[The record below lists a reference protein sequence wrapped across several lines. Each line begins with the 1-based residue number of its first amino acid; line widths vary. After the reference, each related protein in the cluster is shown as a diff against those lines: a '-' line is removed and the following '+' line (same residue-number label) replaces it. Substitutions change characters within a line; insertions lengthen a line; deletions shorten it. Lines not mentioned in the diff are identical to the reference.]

1 MTADNRYQVFISA
14 TYPDMQEARQALMVP
29 LMDMGLM
36 PTGFDSSAADGN
48 TLLPV
53 IQRMIEESDYF
64 ILLVGG
70 RYGTL
75 SPMGLSEIHREYIF
89 AATKRKPVI
98 ALIHDNPAM
107 LPESRRETTREGQV
121 RREDFA
127 RLLENKAI
135 CYRWSTEKGLAELIS
150 KVMPEVMREHPADGW
165 IRADRA
171 GQGGGAQSA
180 ALKERIA
187 VLEKER
193 EELLAQARP
202 PLKSL
207 ARGSD
212 QVSLDY
218 SCNVYEGGDCK
229 LAMASTRISWDQAF
243 ACVAPLMLNPASEM
257 SLQKALEDYIGRRAL
272 ADVQGDFPKAHAV
285 RNVVMASHAF
295 NQVKVHL
302 RALGLIN
309 KSQEKDSRGLPMWQL
324 TAHGDNTMSQV
335 MAVKRSVRV
344 KI

>member
-14 TYPDMQEARQALMVP
+14 TYPDMQAARQALMLP
-29 LMDMGLM
+29 LMDMGLI
-36 PTGFDSSAADGN
+36 PTGFDSTVANGN
-48 TLLPV
+48 TLMPV
-53 IQRMIEESDYF
+53 IQRMIEECDYF
-64 ILLVGG
+64 IILVGG

-89 AATKRKPVI
+89 AATKRKPVM
-98 ALIHDNPAM
+98 ALIHDNPTM
-107 LPESRRETTREGQV
+107 LPDERREMTRDGQV

-127 RLLENKAI
+127 RLLEKKTVSH
-135 CYRWSTEKGLAELIS
+135 RWTTETGLSELI
-150 KVMPEVMREHPADGW
+150 KRAMPDMMREHPADGW

-171 GQGGGAQSA
+171 GDGGNTAEA
-180 ALKERIA
+180 TALKQRIA

-193 EELLAQARP
+193 EEILSQSRP

-207 ARGSD
+207 ARGAD

-229 LAMASTRISWDQAF
+229 LAMVSTKLTWDQAF
-243 ACVAPLMLNPASEM
+243 ACVAPLMLNPASETA
-257 SLQKALEDYIGRRAL
+257 LQKALEDYIGRRAL
-272 ADVQGDFPKAHAV
+272 ADVQDDFPKAHAV

-295 NQVKVHL
+295 NQVKIHL

-309 KSQEKDSRGLPMWQL
+309 KSAEKDSRGMPMWQL
-324 TAHGDNTMSQV
+324 TAHGDNTMSQI
-335 MAVKRSVRV
+335 MAVRRSV
-344 KI
+344 KL